1 MNRTHVLCLL
11 MAAALPGAL
20 HAEILPGD
28 PRSKVIDELG
38 NPSGRIAEK
47 ERETL
52 LFKNGSVE
60 IRDGRVFKVAITSP
74 EDVATREEELAERKR
89 LREERRQTLIREGGE
104 KVRLLLETERFKKL
118 PPLEQVRLLDRIRG
132 TNPGT
137 PMPPEYDQA
146 REALAR
152 QKKEQAKDSG
162 VSDQEK
168 RLQDLKD
175 QESKLSSHKRRRF
188 TRQNGEEIK
197 ALEEELKKP

>member
-11 MAAALPGAL
+11 MAAALPGVL

-38 NPSGRIAEK
+38 DPSGRIAEK

-60 IRDGRVFKVAITSP
+60 IRDGKVFKVAITSP

-89 LREERRQTLIREGGE
+89 IREERKQTLIREGEE
-104 KVRLLLETERFKKL
+104 KIRLLLETERFKKL

-137 PMPPEYDQA
+137 PMPPEYEQA
-146 REALAR
+146 REAAAGR
-152 QKKEQAKDSG
+152 KEADAKDAGASEK
-162 VSDQEK
+162 EK
-168 RLQDLKD
+168 RLEALKE

-197 ALEEELKKP
+197 ALEQELKKP